1 MGRWLLRLSAKILA
15 LLRLSVNS
23 FQLRLTK
30 KLKITL
36 FCFKELNINKP
47 VFFVSLRKIEPRSQ
61 GSLLPALWS
70 EREREPGKRWSRGF
84 RTKLFLREES
94 FVSHFFCHVYSQQQD
109 RFANPSTT
117 ITETKGNFCL
127 NKTIR

>member
-36 FCFKELNINKP
+36 FCFKELNIKKP
-47 VFFVSLRKIEPRSQ
+47 VFFVSLGKIEPRFQ
-61 GSLLPALWS
+61 GSLLSALRS
-70 EREREPGKRWSRGF
+70 EREREKFNEQGFYLQKINSLVYNSRSYIF
-84 RTKLFLREES
+84 S
-94 FVSHFFCHVYSQQQD
+94 DCCH
-109 RFANPSTT
+109 R
-117 ITETKGNFCL
+117 L
-127 NKTIR
+127 NRRQH

>member
-47 VFFVSLRKIEPRSQ
+47 VFFVSLGKIEPRFQ
-61 GSLLPALWS
+61 GSLLPALRS
-70 EREREPGKRWSRGF
+70 ERERHPGKRWSHGS

-94 FVSHFFCHVYSQQQD
+94 FVSHFFYLVYSPRSD
-109 RFANPSTT
+109 RNSKIDLLT
-117 ITETKGNFCL
+117 L
-127 NKTIR
+127 LQL

>member
-61 GSLLPALWS
+61 GSLLPALRS
-70 EREREPGKRWSRGF
+70 ERERDPGKRWSRGF

-94 FVSHFFCHVYSQQQD
+94 FVSHFFCHVYSPRSD
-109 RFANPSTT
+109 RNSKIDLLT
-117 ITETKGNFCL
+117 L
-127 NKTIR
+127 LQL